1 MDNPQFDCC
10 QRFVFDEGSVRGQ
23 IVRLNPSLLGALD
36 TKSYECGVQTLLGEA
51 LTAAGLLADT
61 IKLDGSLIMQ
71 VQGDGPISTLVA
83 QATDRGELRGMAH
96 GTDDI
101 PSQVDFRGLMGDGRM
116 VITIDAKGNER
127 YQGVVS
133 LEGQSL
139 SEAVEAYFAQ
149 SEQLP
154 TRIWLASDGHHAG
167 GLLLQQLPGEQDAD
181 HWHHLVTL
189 SSTITSAE
197 LMQLSPMELINRLYH
212 QEAMSVFESKPLK
225 FHCGCSRD
233 KIEAVLLQLGQ
244 EDIEDLV
251 KESGVVSVQC
261 EFCNENYEFDAVDV
275 GALFTATNSEPDM
288 AQ

>member
-10 QRFVFDEGSVRGQ
+10 QRFLFNEGSVRGQ

-36 TKSYECGVQTLLGEA
+36 TKSYASEVQTLLGEA

-61 IKLDGSLIMQ
+61 IKLEGSLIMQ

-96 GTDDI
+96 GAEDI
-101 PSQVDFRGLMGDGRM
+101 PPQVDFRGLLGDGRM

-154 TRIWLASDGHHAG
+154 TRIWLASDGHQAG
-167 GLLLQQLPGEQDAD
+167 GLLLQQLPGDEDAD
-181 HWHHLVTL
+181 QWHHLVTL
-189 SSTITSAE
+189 SNTITPEE

-212 QEAMSVFESKPLK
+212 QEAMSVFASKPLT
-225 FHCGCSRD
+225 FHCSCSRE

-251 KESGVVSVQC
+251 EESGIVNVQC
-261 EFCNENYEFDAVDV
+261 EFCNENYKFDAVDV
-275 GALFTATNSEPDM
+275 SALFIATNSEPEM
-288 AQ
+288 PQ